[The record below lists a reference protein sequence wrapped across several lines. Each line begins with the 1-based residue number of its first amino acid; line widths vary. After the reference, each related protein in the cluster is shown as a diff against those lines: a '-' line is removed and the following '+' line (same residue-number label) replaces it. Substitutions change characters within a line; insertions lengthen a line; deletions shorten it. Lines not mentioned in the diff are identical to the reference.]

1 MRRCVGLALLLTSA
15 CAAPRALWFG
25 GDVHLGLGGAE
36 RLAAVQLAMGPAV
49 GVVNLEGPIGTE
61 AAARVASEAALIN
74 GPQTPGALAAAG
86 IAAAG
91 IANNHAGDL
100 GGGATAALLGAAGVK
115 AFGVTTLKLG
125 GLDVVLTAHDLTG
138 GVPVGLGAELT
149 AARARGDV
157 LVATFHVTGPPLLLP
172 RPELRAAVDLALAAG
187 ATIVTAH
194 GTHAFATV
202 ERRGDAVIAWGLGNL
217 TFACACTDEAD
228 GLVLRVEL
236 DARGKVTR
244 AEAIPI
250 DAGLHG
256 ANARLAQDAKLPLDL
271 LQSLGATP
279 KRRLADRLEF

>member
-1 MRRCVGLALLLTSA
+1 MRRCVGFALLLTSA

-25 GDVHLGLGGAE
+25 GDVHLGVGGAE
-36 RLAAVQLAMGPAV
+36 RLAAVHAAMGPAV

-61 AAARVASEAALIN
+61 HAARAASEAALIN
-74 GPQTPGALAAAG
+74 GPQAPAALAAAG

-91 IANNHAGDL
+91 IANNHARDP
-100 GGGATAALLGAAGVK
+100 GGGATAALLEAAGVK
-115 AFGVTTLKLG
+115 AFGVTTLRLG
-125 GLDVVLTAHDLTG
+125 GLDVVLTAHDLTN
-138 GVPVGLGAELT
+138 GVPPDLATEL
-149 AARARGDV
+149 AAGRARGDV

-202 ERRGDAVIAWGLGNL
+202 ERRGDAIVAWGLGNL
-217 TFACACTDEAD
+217 TFACGCTDEAD

-236 DARGKVTR
+236 DARGKVAR

-250 DAGLHG
+250 DAGLRG
-256 ANARLAQDAKLPLDL
+256 ANARPAADPKLPLDL
-271 LQSLGATP
+271 LESLGATP
-279 KRRLADRLEF
+279 KRRLPDRLEF